1 MVSRGRCRFGR
12 FDLSRVPAA
21 KRGAALALQLGEW
34 SPFSEFDH
42 AVAWTP
48 GGRAMVWCWDLA
60 ALRAAWSSASALR
73 MPPTVPE
80 SALRP
85 PPPVDG
91 GARLVMTID
100 GCEAQ
105 AWREGEI
112 LTSRWWPTLPLD
124 EDARIFVRDAGL
136 DPGEV
141 GHWLTPSDAPLAQR
155 PWIPLTRAGRSGQ
168 SGGLVESAVYAA
180 LVTSVAV
187 PATVLGV
194 DHSRVRQ
201 AQAQVAEELQRESER
216 SKAVLDARNAALVSV
231 EQARALIELQPYPP
245 PLMHMAA
252 VATELPAAA
261 TTSLREWQLSD
272 GKLRLLFEATAGD
285 ISGAD
290 HVRALERTALFD
302 DVKIVTQADPRQMA
316 FQLTLRK
323 TVALDTAAP
332 LGNVGT
338 AGPAAAAAATG
349 GAATP
354 PAR

>member
-1 MVSRGRCRFGR
+1 M
-12 FDLSRVPAA
+12 A

-34 SPFSEFDH
+34 SPFAEFDH

-60 ALRAAWSSASALR
+60 ALRAAWSAASALR

-85 PPPVDG
+85 PPPPLPPARG

-112 LTSRWWPTLPLD
+112 LTSRWWPTLPSD
-124 EDARIFVRDAGL
+124 EDARLFVRDAGL

-141 GHWLTPSDAPLAQR
+141 GHWLTPSDAPLAQH

-187 PATVLGV
+187 PAAVLGV

-231 EQARALIELQPYPP
+231 EQARTLIELQPYPP

-252 VATELPAAA
+252 VAAELPATAN
-261 TTSLREWQLSD
+261 TTLREWQLTD
-272 GKLRLLFEATAGD
+272 GKLRLLFESTAGD

-332 LGNVGT
+332 LGT
-338 AGPAAAAAATG
+338 
-349 GAATP
+349 ATP
-354 PAR
+354 SVR